1 MKNLNNYISE
11 RLHITKDTKPTP
23 ERFIDTALDLPEN
36 RIEFPVEVSIAHKFV
51 EKIIGYDFVGNT
63 YRFYNDKQEIVF
75 VTSQKTLLTLFD
87 DNLVIVLN
95 TKFGFKPVKLLK

>member
-1 MKNLNNYISE
+1 MKNLKDIITE

-23 ERFIDTALDLPEN
+23 EGFIDTALDLPEN
-36 RIEFPVEVSIAHKFV
+36 RIEFPVKVSIAHKFV
-51 EKIIGYDFVGNT
+51 EKIIGYDFVGHT

-75 VTSQKTLLTLFD
+75 TTSQETLLLLFD
-87 DNLVIVLN
+87 DKLVIVLN